1 MTEQSLSGKMT
12 RLRRAP
18 VLKIT
23 VYYIVL
29 SAAALLLL
37 RLFPNI
43 ESLFPLLGAPV
54 LGLADLQP
62 GTVVPPGAAETAPTL
77 LGRPGM
83 ALLTILGMAGALA
96 LVLPV
101 AWVYMI
107 TKQRQG
113 YDQSVVQTVIILPI
127 AVTGIV
133 LIVRDSVA
141 LAFSLAGIVAAVR
154 FRNTLKDT
162 KDAVY
167 IFLAIG
173 VGLAS
178 GVQALNVAFAMSI
191 MFNLVVLALWKY
203 NVGNIYADQLS
214 RTGPLGMA
222 DSLAGGLGAGET
234 VTVGDA
240 DVATSLKPEQLSGLT
255 GRAERVARYVKEAAD
270 SGKKPFNGL
279 LLVHVTDE
287 ASARPSVESALEE
300 NSKRWKFLGVVSAGD
315 GRSTLEYLI
324 RLRKSILPEVLLDAV
339 ESGGAPHV
347 VGAEFKGLKTAAKDR

>member
-1 MTEQSLSGKMT
+1 MTEQSFSGKMT

-18 VLKIT
+18 VLKIV

-29 SAAALLLL
+29 STGTLLLL
-37 RLFPNI
+37 RLFRA
-43 ESLFPLLGAPV
+43 EVGFP
-54 LGLADLQP
+54 DLQP
-62 GTVVPPGAAETAPTL
+62 GAVIPPDAADAAATI
-77 LGRPGM
+77 LGRPGW
-83 ALLTILGMAGALA
+83 ALLTALGMVGALA

-127 AVTGIV
+127 AVAGIV
-133 LIVRDSVA
+133 LIVRDNVA

-178 GVQALNVAFAMSI
+178 GVQALNVAFVMSV
-191 MFNLVVLALWKY
+191 MFNVVVLMLWRY
-203 NVGNIYADQLS
+203 NVGNIYADQRGL
-214 RTGPLGMA
+214 TTPLGMA
-222 DSLAGGLGAGET
+222 DSLAGTLGAGET
-234 VTVGDA
+234 FTVGDTGT
-240 DVATSLKPEQLSGLT
+240 ATSTKPEQGSGLT
-255 GRAERVARYVKEAAD
+255 GRAERIARYMKEAAD

-279 LLVHVTDE
+279 MLVHVTDVG
-287 ASARPSVESALEE
+287 SAQPGVESALEE
-300 NSKRWKFLGVVSAGD
+300 NSKRWKRLGVVAAGED
-315 GRSTLEYLI
+315 KSTIEYLI

-339 ESGGAPHV
+339 ESSGAPHV
-347 VGAEFKGLKTAAKDR
+347 VGAEFKALQSGAKDR

>member
-1 MTEQSLSGKMT
+1 MTEQSFSGKMT

-18 VLKIT
+18 VLKIV

-29 SAAALLLL
+29 STGTLLLL
-37 RLFPNI
+37 RLFPDI
-43 ESLFPLLGAPV
+43 ASLFPLGRAEVGFP
-54 LGLADLQP
+54 DLQP
-62 GTVVPPGAAETAPTL
+62 GAVIPPDASDAAATI
-77 LGRPGM
+77 LGRPGW
-83 ALLTILGMAGALA
+83 ALLTALGMVGALA

-113 YDQSVVQTVIILPI
+113 YDQSVVQTV
-127 AVTGIV
+127 AGIV
-133 LIVRDSVA
+133 LIVRDNVA

-178 GVQALNVAFAMSI
+178 GVQALNVAFVMSI
-191 MFNLVVLALWKY
+191 MFNVVVLMLWKY
-203 NVGNIYADQLS
+203 NVGNIYADQRGL
-214 RTGPLGMA
+214 TTPLGMA
-222 DSLAGGLGAGET
+222 DSLAGTLGAGET
-234 VTVGDA
+234 VTVGESS
-240 DVATSLKPEQLSGLT
+240 VATSGKPEQGGGVT
-255 GRAERVARYVKEAAD
+255 GRAERIARYMKEAAD

-279 LLVHVTDE
+279 LLVHVTE
-287 ASARPSVESALEE
+287 VGSAQQAVESALEE
-300 NSKRWKFLGVVSAGD
+300 NSKRWKRLGVVAAGED
-315 GRSTLEYLI
+315 KSTIEYLI

-339 ESGGAPHV
+339 ESSGAPYV
-347 VGAEFKGLKTAAKDR
+347 VGAEFKALQSGAKDR